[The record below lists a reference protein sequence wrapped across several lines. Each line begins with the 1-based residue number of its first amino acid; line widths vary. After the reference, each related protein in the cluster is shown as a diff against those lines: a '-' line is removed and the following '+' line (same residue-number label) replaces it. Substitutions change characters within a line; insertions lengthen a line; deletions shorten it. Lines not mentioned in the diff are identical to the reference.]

1 MPDQQHPQLDEVAA
15 AATSALS
22 TPRDSKFSPG
32 KSLVSKRSMWSQMGG
47 QGRTPPAS
55 DTEKKDSIQL
65 SEGMVSQPRV
75 QPTSLFSDTHMGKK
89 PDPWGSSNLCS
100 FCTNPKDMAEEIQK
114 QQQQSF
120 RRLLEQQ
127 NL

>member
-1 MPDQQHPQLDEVAA
+1 MPDQQHPHLNEVAA

-22 TPRDSKFSPG
+22 APEESKFSLG
-32 KSLVSKRSMWSQMGG
+32 KSLVSKQSMWSQMAG

-55 DTEKKDSIQL
+55 DTEKDSIQL
-65 SEGMVSQPRV
+65 SEGMFSQPRV
-75 QPTSLFSDTHMGKK
+75 QPTNLFSDIHMGKK
-89 PDPWGSSNLCS
+89 PDPWGSSNLGS
-100 FCTNPKDMAEEIQK
+100 FCTDPKDMAEEIQK